1 MLLTQ
6 ILAVVSAIGEEAGA
20 EGLGADGAD
29 CVGFAVG
36 SRGCVGFSKGNLG
49 NQLDHD
55 KLWKWVFKNLGW

>member
-29 CVGFAVG
+29 CVGSAVG
-36 SRGCVGFSKGNLG
+36 SRGRVGFSKGNLE
-49 NQLDHD
+49 NQLGYDE
-55 KLWKWVFKNLGW
+55 L